1 MTWDSRYLPPT
12 ATPWQG
18 RSDTPA
24 KSAFFQ
30 VIKPLD
36 LRQPFKNDNKSIRF
50 ALVGFCCDAG
60 IQRNQGRLGAAE
72 GPTAIRAALARLP
85 IQRQDV
91 LCFDAGNITCVDGDL
106 EAAQAALA
114 ETVQMLMQHAIVPLV
129 LGGGHEVAWGHFLG
143 IQASNMHQHLGIVNF
158 DAHFDMRKLLDHNK
172 GSSGTPF
179 LQIANAQAQA
189 HLDFNYYCLG
199 AQLASNHTE
208 LLETANKKNV
218 RILWADDLHLKQSNI
233 ATTFISQAIN
243 ENETLYVSMCLDVFA
258 TPYAPGVSAPQAL
271 GLTPWQ
277 VIPALRALAASGKVR
292 NYDIAEMS
300 PPFDQD
306 QRTAKLAAH
315 LISEIIHHHRN

>member
-12 ATPWQG
+12 PALWQG
-18 RSDTPA
+18 RSDTPN

-30 VIKPLD
+30 VIEPLD
-36 LRQPFKNDNKSIRF
+36 LRQPIKMHEKSTRF
-50 ALVGFCCDAG
+50 ALLGFCCDAG
-60 IQRNQGRLGAAE
+60 IQRNLGRPGAAE
-72 GPTAIRAALARLP
+72 GPDAIRAVLAKLP
-85 IQRQDV
+85 IQRDDV

-114 ETVQMLMQHAIVPLV
+114 HALRLLMQHHFVPLV

-143 IQASNMHQHLGIVNF
+143 IQGSDRHRRLGIVNF
-158 DAHFDMRKLLDHNK
+158 DAHLDMRPLIDHRH

-189 HLDFNYYCLG
+189 SLDFNYYCIG
-199 AQLASNHTE
+199 AQRAGNHAA
-208 LLETANKKNV
+208 LLQTANEKNV
-218 RILWADDLHLKQSNI
+218 KIVWADDLQLQHSDS
-233 ATTFISQAIN
+233 ATKLIDQAIR
-243 ENETLYVSMCLDVFA
+243 ENQSLYVSLCLDVFA
-258 TPYAPGVSAPQAL
+258 TPYAPGVSAPQTL

-277 VIPALRALAASGKVR
+277 VIPGLRALAASGKVS

-315 LISEIIHHHRN
+315 LIFEIIHHHRN